1 MDQMIE
7 AVAHRAYMQE
17 LEKKIPAFTI
27 LSTTFL
33 ACKVV
38 ESKSLQRDNKADDV
52 YINADT

>member
-1 MDQMIE
+1 MIE
-7 AVAHRAYMQE
+7 AVAHRAYMID

-38 ESKSLQRDNKADDV
+38 ESK
-52 YINADT
+52 